1 MPSHTHHW
9 VFWLHLPSSSL
20 ALICFYEGTMASFS
34 RLPSLSVQLS
44 LSPLVFLSLSPSS
57 ECRFSDHR
65 VWSRAGGELIIMEKR
80 TRHGGNEGGK
90 RDRESGGGENETD
103 RCRRRAALL
112 FISRRKTKKKT
123 KKETH
128 REVKSSFPM
137 LYLHF
142 KGLVG
147 SWGISQHALGTRQ
160 GKIFGSDPPD
170 LVDLVITTE
179 MQPP

>member
-1 MPSHTHHW
+1 MRQTD
-9 VFWLHLPSSSL
+9 VGEEQRCCSL
-20 ALICFYEGTMASFS
+20 AEE
-34 RLPSLSVQLS
+34 RQ
-44 LSPLVFLSLSPSS
+44 
-57 ECRFSDHR
+57 
-65 VWSRAGGELIIMEKR
+65 
-80 TRHGGNEGGK
+80 
-90 RDRESGGGENETD
+90 
-103 RCRRRAALL
+103 
-112 FISRRKTKKKT
+112 KKT

-137 LYLHF
+137 LYLYF